1 MTMTEEPPKPGTLV
15 LSTLGTPVATATGD
29 TSTSMVST
37 VSTGKELRLASVAG
51 ADDMVYPWPLTVGKG
66 ERISTQFIVCILV
79 IIVGSVK
86 KGEDEHD
93 QAVEILDTIR
103 WVCEE
108 QPELRE
114 MMGDLLHSYNKTSW
128 DSMNKYEPNMFV

>member
-1 MTMTEEPPKPGTLV
+1 MT
-15 LSTLGTPVATATGD
+15 
-29 TSTSMVST
+29 
-37 VSTGKELRLASVAG
+37 SVIA
-51 ADDMVYPWPLTVGKG
+51 
-66 ERISTQFIVCILV
+66 
-79 IIVGSVK
+79 GSVK

-108 QPELRE
+108 QPELRD

-128 DSMNKYEPNMFV
+128 DSMNRFVCPTLHLYMSFHSKCV

>member
-1 MTMTEEPPKPGTLV
+1 M
-15 LSTLGTPVATATGD
+15 
-29 TSTSMVST
+29 
-37 VSTGKELRLASVAG
+37 
-51 ADDMVYPWPLTVGKG
+51 
-66 ERISTQFIVCILV
+66 
-79 IIVGSVK
+79 
-86 KGEDEHD
+86 
-93 QAVEILDTIR
+93 EILDTIR

>member
-1 MTMTEEPPKPGTLV
+1 MTEEPPKPGTLV
-15 LSTLGTPVATATGD
+15 MSVGEVATVDTNTGTP
-29 TSTSMVST
+29 TSTNTGTMVS
-37 VSTGKELRLASVAG
+37 SGKELRLASVAG

-66 ERISTQFIVCILV
+66 ENRLRGGPGHDSNHDT

-128 DSMNKYEPNMFV
+128 DSMNK

>member
-1 MTMTEEPPKPGTLV
+1 MSEDPPKPGSLV
-15 LSTLGTPVATATGD
+15 FAVGEVATGAGGAG
-29 TSTSMVST
+29 SSMVDHTGESGAGHDIN
-37 VSTGKELRLASVAG
+37 TGKELRLASVAG
-51 ADDMVYPWPLTVGKG
+51 APDMVYSWPLTVGKG
-66 ERISTQFIVCILV
+66 GTFYNLNTMLQTSCSIA
-79 IIVGSVK
+79 GSVK

-128 DSMNKYEPNMFV
+128 DSMNK